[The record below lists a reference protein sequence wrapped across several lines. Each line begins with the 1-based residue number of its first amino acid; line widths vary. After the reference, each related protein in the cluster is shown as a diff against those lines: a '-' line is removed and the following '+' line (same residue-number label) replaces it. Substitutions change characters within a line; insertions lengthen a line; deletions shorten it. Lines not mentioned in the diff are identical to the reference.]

1 MSGPGAIETGLSR
14 MLERF
19 LALLLLAIFGT
30 VVLLVILR
38 YVFNTTVVGGNEG
51 ALIAF
56 VYTTAIGGALA
67 VARREHIEIRYFV
80 DLMPAGIQRFLGVL
94 QLALVAIVNFAIVWY
109 SIVWVASTGS
119 YLMPALQ
126 IPQIVAQLSVCIGSS
141 LAFVYCLLGILYA
154 RGSPAPQ
161 ASCGASPPAEAMLR
175 LGLRPTGGDPSRSP
189 AEGSRR
195 CTAGH

>member
-1 MSGPGAIETGLSR
+1 MSGPGAIETALSR
-14 MLERF
+14 MLEGL

-38 YVFNTTVVGGNEG
+38 YVFNTTLVGGNEG

-94 QLALVAIVNFAIVWY
+94 QLTLVAIVNFAIVWH
-109 SIVWVASTGS
+109 SIVWIADTGS

-126 IPQIVAQLSVCIGSS
+126 LPQVVAQFSVCIGSG
-141 LAFVYCLLGILYA
+141 LAFVYCVLGI
-154 RGSPAPQ
+154 
-161 ASCGASPPAEAMLR
+161 
-175 LGLRPTGGDPSRSP
+175 
-189 AEGSRR
+189 RR
-195 CTAGH
+195 RAAGQ

>member
-14 MLERF
+14 MLERL

-38 YVFNTTVVGGNEG
+38 YVFNTTVVGANEA

-80 DLMPAGIQRFLGVL
+80 DLMPAGVQRVLDIL

-109 SIVWVASTGS
+109 SIVWIASTGS
-119 YLMPALQ
+119 YLMPTLQ
-126 IPQIVAQLSVCIGSS
+126 LPQIVAQLSVCIGSS
-141 LAFVYCLLGILYA
+141 LAFVYCLLGI
-154 RGSPAPQ
+154 
-161 ASCGASPPAEAMLR
+161 
-175 LGLRPTGGDPSRSP
+175 
-189 AEGSRR
+189 RR
-195 CTAGH
+195 CTAGDYHPAS

>member
-1 MSGPGAIETGLSR
+1 MPGPGAIEAGLSR

-30 VVLLVILR
+30 IVLLVILR

-56 VYTTAIGGALA
+56 VYTTALGGALA

-80 DLMPAGIQRFLGVL
+80 DRMPKGIQRFLGVL
-94 QLALVAIVNFAIVWY
+94 QLTLVAIVNFAIVWY
-109 SIVWVASTGS
+109 SVVWIASTGT

-126 IPQIVAQLSVCIGSS
+126 LPQVVAQLSVLVGSS
-141 LAFVYCLLGILYA
+141 LAFVYCLLGIFHA
-154 RGSPAPQ
+154 RGA
-161 ASCGASPPAEAMLR
+161 
-175 LGLRPTGGDPSRSP
+175 PSRPS

-195 CTAGH
+195 WTAGR